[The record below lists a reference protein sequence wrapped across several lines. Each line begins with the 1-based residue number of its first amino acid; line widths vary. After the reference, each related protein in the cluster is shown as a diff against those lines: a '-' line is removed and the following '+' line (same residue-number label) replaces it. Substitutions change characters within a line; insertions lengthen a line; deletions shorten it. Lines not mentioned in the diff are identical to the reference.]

1 MCAQRVVC
9 VCLFE
14 KVCRRLKKCVGV
26 CVSDFEC
33 LCDVV
38 V

>member
-14 KVCRRLKKCVGV
+14 KVCRRS
-26 CVSDFEC
+26 CVSVFLILC
-33 LCDVV
+33 LCDGVV
-38 V
+38 